1 MTEKGIKKVIE
12 GKQEEGCRRRDGSVH
27 DRGIA
32 ISELFPTTVH
42 VQYNKGTL
50 IPLQISFTLD
60 TIESS
65 LDIFA
70 KSTKLHRLHLG
81 DC

>member
-12 GKQEEGCRRRDGSVH
+12 GKQEEGIDGGMGQSMIEESLYQNFSQLLYIQ
-27 DRGIA
+27 D
-32 ISELFPTTVH
+32 
-42 VQYNKGTL
+42 NKGTL